1 MKNKNHFL
9 SSAFIFIMLL
19 CSTSSCS
26 KKNAVFSKEL
36 ERKFERIEIN
46 KTFSLDTI
54 QNEEWTHVCI
64 VLPYMNLDSLIIA
77 NGIKCKEEDLLE
89 LKSLTMSDNINT
101 LLFLMDNTLKRT
113 EILSRSIADFSDI
126 VQIHS
131 IIFEHKQTLTI
142 NNDRSV
148 SISKD
153 F

>member
-1 MKNKNHFL
+1 
-9 SSAFIFIMLL
+9 
-19 CSTSSCS
+19 
-26 KKNAVFSKEL
+26 
-36 ERKFERIEIN
+36 
-46 KTFSLDTI
+46 
-54 QNEEWTHVCI
+54 
-64 VLPYMNLDSLIIA
+64 
-77 NGIKCKEEDLLE
+77 
-89 LKSLTMSDNINT
+89 MSDNINT

-131 IIFEHKQTLTI
+131 IIFERKQTLTI